1 MKIAHQNALKETV
14 LDLIEV
20 LFNSP
25 STRFMSFQVKIS
37 SRN

>member
-1 MKIAHQNALKETV
+1 MKIDYQNALKETV

-25 STRFMSFQVKIS
+25 STSFMSFQVKIS
-37 SRN
+37 RRN